1 MSKTR
6 RSAAAVVATLVALVW
21 LPTLGGAAFAADPV
35 LEPDLTIN
43 GCNGVLPTPGSENTT
58 KRLDP
63 DYPSDFNPGGIIGYI
78 IDFPVG
84 SDDVGGDF
92 EITDCVYVD
101 PPGAGTDTPIAKYFV
116 HFVPNDEAF
125 QLRFAVPI
133 PANTPLGSQF
143 CNYAKTTA
151 SPSASQASN
160 RKAGPACFTVGGGLR
175 IEKRSGST
183 TGPLLAGASF
193 SVVCS
198 PTTAAPPTIITG
210 LSNQSVTNPNGTVS
224 ASGAAADG
232 TIAINGPSGTPCTV
246 TETAAPDGYL
256 VDATPRNLVIPVGTS
271 QTINVFVNQQLG
283 SLSVDKTTAGAGGT
297 FTFEVSCDD
306 GNTYDDFDM
315 TVAANDT
322 DTRVVSETI
331 VVGTECTVTEK
342 ANALFSTTSNPANG
356 TVTITADG
364 VTVAFTNTRLTG
376 SLVVQKASDVDGS
389 FAFDVDCTDDAYDTT
404 LNITTA
410 GGAGSARI
418 DGIPTTVSC
427 TVTEQSNPLFSHVV
441 TPVDGTVTIA
451 VGDNTV
457 WFTNSRL
464 RGDLVIDKTA
474 DVDGTFT
481 FDVDCSDDAYDAS
494 NVSITTSGGSGSAS
508 VDGIP
513 TGVTCTVTEDANAAY
528 TSTVVPSDGTVT
540 IAVGDNTVE
549 FDNVRKR
556 GDLVIEKASDLDGTF
571 SFDVDCTDDAYDA
584 SNISITTVNGVGS
597 HTISDIPTGVGCV
610 VTEDADA
617 AWTSVSVPADGT
629 VTIAVGDNTVGFTN
643 TRVRGALQITK
654 STDED
659 GTFTF
664 DVDCTD
670 DAYDASNVSITTVNG
685 SGSYTISDIPTG
697 VTCTVTEDAHALFD
711 STVVPSDG
719 TVTIDDDGETVAF
732 DNLRKRGSLVVS
744 KAVIDD
750 TASGP
755 YDFAFSVDCGDFAVG
770 GFHLGT
776 AQGLSLTHQVDGIPT
791 GTECTVTEEHDASWA
806 MEVTPDDGTVTIAA
820 TPVTVAFTNTKLYTD
835 VTMSKSS
842 DPVSGTAV
850 TDGDTITYTMSY
862 ANAGNIAAEVTITDE
877 VPDGTTYVAGS
888 AGSGVLA
895 AGELSWDVT
904 IPAGGSGSV
913 SFSVTVDAGLADPF
927 TIRNVAVLHEGDEE
941 TPTNETEHPVAHVD
955 IRKAVDQTE
964 AEYGDELLYTLTVTN
979 PSAAALTDV
988 VVTDAVPAGT
998 TFVSASDGGTCDDPC
1013 TTVTWPAVDLEPGA
1027 SFTRTFVVTIDTP
1040 AAATD
1045 GAIDATVILNTG
1057 AVDSAETPK
1066 EPSNEVRTIVA
1077 EVLGVKIVKP
1087 PALPATG
1094 APLEIPQTVL
1104 LAIALLVSGAGL
1116 TFGPGWRARLAKAA
1130 ARS

>member
-6 RSAAAVVATLVALVW
+6 RSVAAVAATLVAFVW
-21 LPTLGGAAFAADPV
+21 LPILGGIASAADPI
-35 LEPDLTIN
+35 LEQDTTIN
-43 GCNGVLPTPGSENTT
+43 GCNGVLTTPGSENTT

-63 DYPSDFNPGGIIGYI
+63 DYPSDFDPGGIIGYV
-78 IDFPVG
+78 IDFPVDA
-84 SDDVGGDF
+84 DDLDGDF

-101 PPGAGTDTPIAKYFV
+101 PPGTGADTAIAKYFV
-116 HFVPNDEAF
+116 HFVPNNTSF

-175 IEKRSGST
+175 IEKRSGSD
-183 TGPLLAGASF
+183 TGPLLSGASF

-198 PTTAAPPTIITG
+198 PTTTSPPTIITG
-210 LSNQSVTNPNGTVS
+210 LSNQSVTNPDGTVS

-232 TIAINGPSGTPCTV
+232 SIAINGPSGTPCTV
-246 TETAAPDGYL
+246 TETAAPAGYL
-256 VDATPRNLVIPVGTS
+256 VDATPRDLVIPVGDA
-271 QTINVFVNQQLG
+271 QTVNVFVNQQLG
-283 SLSVDKTTAGAGGT
+283 SLSVEKTTVGGGGT
-297 FTFEVSCDD
+297 FSFDVTCDD
-306 GNTYDDFDM
+306 GETYPSFPM
-315 TVAANDT
+315 TVAADDT
-322 DTRVVSETI
+322 DTHLVSDTV
-331 VVGTECTVTEK
+331 VVGTECTVTET
-342 ANALFSTTSNPANG
+342 ANALFSMTSNPVDG
-356 TVTITADG
+356 TVTIDADG
-364 VTVAFTNTRLTG
+364 ATVAFTNTRLTG
-376 SLVVQKASDVDGS
+376 SLVVEKASDVDGS
-389 FAFDVDCTDDAYDTT
+389 FSFDVDCDGTAYDTT
-404 LNITTA
+404 LQITTA

-528 TSTVVPSDGTVT
+528 TSTVVPADGTVT
-540 IAVGDNTVE
+540 IGVGDNTVA

-556 GDLVIEKASDLDGTF
+556 GDLVVEKASDVDGTF
-571 SFDVDCTDDAYDA
+571 TFDVDCTDDAYDA
-584 SNISITTVNGVGS
+584 SNVSVTTVNGVGS
-597 HTISDIPTGVGCV
+597 FTISDIPTGVECTV
-610 VTEDADA
+610 SEDADA

-643 TRVRGALQITK
+643 TRVRGALLITK

-670 DAYDASNVSITTVNG
+670 DAYDASNVSITTSGG
-685 SGSYTISDIPTG
+685 SGSHSITGIPTG
-697 VTCTVTEDAHALFD
+697 VTCTVTEDAHPLFD
-711 STVVPSDG
+711 STVVPADG
-719 TVTIDDDGETVAF
+719 TVTIDSDGETVAF
-732 DNLRKRGSLVVS
+732 DNLRKRGSLIVS
-744 KAVIDD
+744 KAVVDD

-755 YDFAFSVDCGDFAVG
+755 YDFAYSVDCGDFAVAD
-770 GFHLGT
+770 FHLGT

-791 GTECTVTEEHDASWA
+791 GTECTVTEAHDASWA
-806 MEVTPDDGTVTIAA
+806 MQVTPEDGTVTIAA

-862 ANAGNIAAEVTITDE
+862 ANGGNVAADVTITDE

-888 AGSGVLA
+888 AGSGTLA
-895 AGELSWDVT
+895 GGELSWDVT

-913 SFSVTVDAGLADPF
+913 SFSVTVDAGLTDPF
-927 TIRNVAVLHEGDEE
+927 TIRNVALLHEGEEE

-955 IRKAVDQTE
+955 IRKAVDK
-964 AEYGDELLYTLTVTN
+964 AAANYGDELLYTLTVTN

-988 VVTDAVPAGT
+988 VVSDAVPAGT
-998 TFVSASDGGTCDDPC
+998 TFLSASDGGTCDDPC
-1013 TTVTWPAVDLEPGA
+1013 TTVTWPAVDLEAGA
-1027 SFTRTFVVTIDTP
+1027 SFERTFVVVIDTP
-1040 AAATD
+1040 AAAPD
-1045 GAIDATVILNTG
+1045 GAIDGTEILNTG
-1057 AVDSAETPK
+1057 AVDSAETPQ
-1066 EPSNEVRTIVA
+1066 EPSNEVRTVVA

-1087 PALPATG
+1087 PALPTTG
-1094 APLEIPQTVL
+1094 ATFPVPQTVL

-1116 TFGPGWRARLAKAA
+1116 TFAPGWRARLAKAA
-1130 ARS
+1130 EGT